1 MHFAA
6 HVLHVILVSHTC
18 TFALDPA
25 EQEFEELQE
34 PAPTEEANPEHE
46 QGKPRCIQPY
56 PWVLFI
62 ILFWLWILIVH

>member
-56 PWVLFI
+56 P
-62 ILFWLWILIVH
+62 